1 MRSVTFRVV
10 ISIFAAVILAA
21 CGKTLSESERA
32 YADTC
37 VKINNKINSKGE
49 ANKKLCECSATI
61 MVPKLTPGEL
71 KAYHAAPDW
80 PLGKAMNTA
89 EVSRFTGDR
98 GFTMAENTSL
108 NEKRQAA
115 FEEMRKTC
123 GAESW

>member
-1 MRSVTFRVV
+1 MRSDTFRVV
-10 ISIFAAVILAA
+10 VLLFAAVILAA
-21 CGKTLSESERA
+21 CGKTLSESESA

-80 PLGKAMNTA
+80 PLGKAMNPA
-89 EVSRFTGDR
+89 EVSKFTGDR
-98 GFTMAENTSL
+98 GFTMEENSSL
-108 NEKRQAA
+108 GVKRQAA

>member
-1 MRSVTFRVV
+1 MKSVAFRTFVLALA
-10 ISIFAAVILAA
+10 SVILLA

-32 YADTC
+32 YADMC

-61 MVPKLTPGEL
+61 MVPKLTAGEL

-80 PLGKAMNTA
+80 PVGKAIHPE

-98 GFTMAENTSL
+98 GFKMAENTSM